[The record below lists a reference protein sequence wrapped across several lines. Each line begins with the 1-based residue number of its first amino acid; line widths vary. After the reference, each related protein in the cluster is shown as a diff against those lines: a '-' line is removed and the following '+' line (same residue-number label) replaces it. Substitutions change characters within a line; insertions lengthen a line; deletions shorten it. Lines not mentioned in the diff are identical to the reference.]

1 MASFDIFASQ
11 QKQLNP
17 NISDKELLAIWSAKN
32 PQTDAIN
39 MDLKSVPMSAFT
51 DLKQNQN
58 VEAPVNVFSQDIRL
72 PVDTMPGQQTRQAQ
86 PMQTIADPT
95 DISSQFLKS
104 YSDLQRQ
111 RSESIKQAEER
122 LAAAQAK
129 PEKFDLSPLI
139 ALADMWGGNTRG
151 LLSIYNRPEDKQREI
166 EKLQEAVLKSRGGA
180 AETELQAAKNIGYLN
195 LQNEQVKA
203 AREDRIA
210 KREQQAMIKNI
221 AGENKELDRKIMA
234 GKEYGKRY
242 GDQIAGLTEVTTNAQ
257 KIKNI
262 INDVGGIPTDEND
275 PRTQEY
281 RSAVSNILTG
291 FNRDVARLGAL
302 AGADKEL
309 LVAATGGDVTRL
321 DAYFR
326 KVIGNKGEGTIR
338 VLDNL
343 LSEAD
348 KLMERN
354 RERVKAEFV
363 GYANEPFE
371 TSYKLY
377 KEARSVGAPKT
388 AAISPDQLKNMTRE
402 QKLEAAKNLGR

>member
-32 PQTDAIN
+32 PQTDAVNIA
-39 MDLKSVPMSAFT
+39 LKSVPMSAFT

-58 VEAPVNVFSQDIRL
+58 VETPVNVFSQDIA
-72 PVDTMPGQQTRQAQ
+72 PPAEAMPSQPTRQTQSMQ
-86 PMQTIADPT
+86 PVPGPT
-95 DISSQFLKS
+95 DLPSQLLKS
-104 YSDLQRQ
+104 YSDLQQQ
-111 RSESIKQAEER
+111 RAESIKQAEER

-151 LLSIYNRPEDKQREI
+151 LLSIYNRPEDKQREV
-166 EKLQEAVLKSRGGA
+166 EKLQEAVLKARGGA
-180 AETELQAAKNIGYLN
+180 AETALQAAKDVGYLN

-203 AREDRIA
+203 AREDRAA
-210 KREQQAMIKNI
+210 KREQQAMIRNI
-221 AGENKELDRKIMA
+221 TGENKELDRKIAA

-262 INDVGGIPTDEND
+262 INDVGGIPTNEND

-281 RSAVSNILTG
+281 KSAVSNILTG